1 MSSKL
6 NKYNRAQKR
15 ALELKT
21 GKKIS
26 DEQFLELSRMA
37 RKILDDSLN
46 NFKNDYRKEDK
57 DGDNIN

>member
-6 NKYNRAQKR
+6 NEYNRAQKR

-57 DGDNIN
+57 DGNNIN

>member
-26 DEQFLELSRMA
+26 DEQFLELSGMA

-57 DGDNIN
+57 DGNNIN

>member
-6 NKYNRAQKR
+6 NKYTRAQKR

-21 GKKIS
+21 GKKLS
-26 DEQFLELSRMA
+26 DEQFLELSRMT
-37 RKILDDSLN
+37 RRILDDSLN

-57 DGDNIN
+57 DGNNIN

>member
-6 NKYNRAQKR
+6 YKYNRAQKR

-57 DGDNIN
+57 DGNNIN

>member
-6 NKYNRAQKR
+6 NKYTRAQKR

-21 GKKIS
+21 GKKLS

-37 RKILDDSLN
+37 RKILSDSLDS
-46 NFKNDYRKEDK
+46 FKNNYGKENEN
-57 DGDNIN
+57 GNNIN